1 MQFSCIFFDIPQKS
15 STFAD
20 KLVRTCKRAMCA
32 MCAQITKSTGDMT
45 TSFGYVRVAAAVP
58 HMRVADCQYN
68 ASEIKK
74 QITEAVQEGVQVV
87 CFPELSITGY
97 TCADLFFTQQLQ
109 KDALSALEDVCTFTR
124 DLPIIVLVG
133 APLKVDNNLYNCA
146 FVITDGEVV
155 GVVPKINLPNTGEFY
170 EKRWFSS
177 GRDVLENNVNSIRP
191 RIPTIELWGN
201 DVPFGIDL
209 LFTTKDYSFGIE
221 LCEDLWS
228 PLPASTQ
235 LAIQGAEIIFNL
247 SSSNCVTGKHA
258 FRQRM
263 ITQQSARV
271 HCGYVYTSSGIG
283 ESTTD
288 IVFSGSTYIA
298 ENGEMLE
305 IGERFQM
312 ESSMI
317 ISEIDV
323 ERLRIDRQRNTNFTH
338 DKHGQFRHVQV
349 APLDE
354 AIGNEAIRREARDNG
369 PLHRHFTQTPFLPK
383 KKESD
388 EYCEDV
394 LNLQVHGLLRR
405 WQHTHTE
412 SLVIGIS
419 GGLDSTLAL
428 IVSVLAADRLGYNRS
443 QVIGV
448 TMPGFGTSDRTYSN
462 AIAMMEELG
471 ISIHEIPIR
480 DMATQHLNDIGHD
493 LDNHDI
499 TYENAQARI
508 RTLVLM
514 DLANKYNGLVVG
526 TGDMSELALGWATY
540 CGDQMSMYGVNA
552 GVPKTLVRYLVRYAA
567 ENIFGERLREILM
580 DVIDTPV
587 SPELLPTDDE
597 GNIAQITEDKVG
609 PYELH
614 DFFLY
619 YFLRYGFTREKIAFM
634 ASMAFDGVYSEEAIE
649 HWLSLFM
656 RRFFTQQF
664 KRSCLPD
671 GPKVVGVSLSPRGD
685 WRMPSDVAIN

>member
-1 MQFSCIFFDIPQKS
+1 
-15 STFAD
+15 
-20 KLVRTCKRAMCA
+20 
-32 MCAQITKSTGDMT
+32 MT

-133 APLKVDNNLYNCA
+133 APFKVDNNLYNCA
-146 FVITDGEVV
+146 FVMTDGEVI
-155 GVVPKINLPNTGEFY
+155 GIVPKINLPNTGEFY

-349 APLDE
+349 APLELGLEDG
-354 AIGNEAIRREARDNG
+354 ATRLQDAALLDNGRPMGYGEG

-462 AIAMMEELG
+462 ALAMMEELG
-471 ISIHEIPIR
+471 VSIHEIPIR
-480 DMATQHLNDIGHD
+480 NMATQHLNDINHD
-493 LDNHDI
+493 LNNHDI

-649 HWLSLFM
+649 HWLSVFM
-656 RRFFTQQF
+656 HRFFTQQF

>member
-1 MQFSCIFFDIPQKS
+1 
-15 STFAD
+15 
-20 KLVRTCKRAMCA
+20 
-32 MCAQITKSTGDMT
+32 MT

-146 FVITDGEVV
+146 FVMTDGEVI
-155 GVVPKINLPNTGEFY
+155 GIVPKINLPNTGEFY

-298 ENGEMLE
+298 ENGDMLE

-349 APLDE
+349 APLELGLEDG
-354 AIGNEAIRREARDNG
+354 ATRLQDAALLDNGRPMGYGEG

-383 KKESD
+383 KKDSD

-462 AIAMMEELG
+462 ALAMMEELG

-480 DMATQHLNDIGHD
+480 DMATQHLNDINHD
-493 LDNHDI
+493 LNNHDI

-634 ASMAFDGVYSEEAIE
+634 ASMAFDGVYSEEVIE
-649 HWLSLFM
+649 HWLNVFM

>member
-1 MQFSCIFFDIPQKS
+1 
-15 STFAD
+15 
-20 KLVRTCKRAMCA
+20 
-32 MCAQITKSTGDMT
+32 MT
-45 TSFGYVRVAAAVP
+45 TNFGYVRVAAAVP

-68 ASEIKK
+68 AAEIKK
-74 QITEAVQEGVQVV
+74 QITEAVQEGVEVV

-109 KDALSALEDVCTFTR
+109 KDALSALEEVCAFTR
-124 DLPIIVLVG
+124 NLPIIVLIG

-146 FVITDGEVV
+146 FVMTDGDVV
-155 GVVPKINLPNTGEFY
+155 GVVPKVNLPNTGEFY

-177 GRDVLENNVNSIRP
+177 GRDVLEHNINSIRP

-209 LFTTKDYSFGIE
+209 LFTTRNYSFGIE
-221 LCEDLWS
+221 ICEDLWS

-247 SSSNCVTGKHA
+247 SSSNCVTGKHT

-312 ESSMI
+312 NSSMI

-338 DKHGQFRHVQV
+338 DKHGHYRHIHV
-349 APLDE
+349 APLERSIEDGS
-354 AIGNEAIRREARDNG
+354 AYSLEARGEG
-369 PLHRHFTQTPFLPK
+369 PMHRHFTKTPFLPK

-388 EYCEDV
+388 DYCEDV

-405 WQHTHTE
+405 WQHTHAE

-448 TMPGFGTSDRTYSN
+448 TMPGFGTSDRTYQN
-462 AIAMMEELG
+462 ALAMMEELG
-471 ISIHEIPIR
+471 VSIHEVPIR
-480 DMATQHLNDIGHD
+480 DMATQHLHDIGHD
-493 LDNHDI
+493 LHNHDI

-514 DLANKYNGLVVG
+514 NLANKYNGLVVG

-540 CGDQMSMYGVNA
+540 CGDHMSMYGVNA
-552 GVPKTLVRYLVRYAA
+552 GVPKTLVRYMVRYAA

-580 DVIDTPV
+580 DVIATPV
-587 SPELLPTDDE
+587 SPELLPTDEE

-614 DFFLY
+614 DFFMY
-619 YFLRYGFTREKIAFM
+619 YYLRYGFTREKIAYM
-634 ASMAFDGVYSEEAIE
+634 ATLAFDGVYTEEVIQ
-649 HWLSLFM
+649 HWLSVFM

-685 WRMPSDVAIN
+685 LRMPSDVAIS

>member
-1 MQFSCIFFDIPQKS
+1 MASK
-15 STFAD
+15 
-20 KLVRTCKRAMCA
+20 
-32 MCAQITKSTGDMT
+32 
-45 TSFGYVRVAAAVP
+45 FGYVRVAAAVS
-58 HMRVADCQYN
+58 HMRVADCVYN

-74 QITEAVQEGVQVV
+74 QITEAVAEGIEVV

-109 KDALSALEDVCTFTR
+109 RDALAALEDVCAYTR
-124 DLPIIVLVG
+124 NLPIIVLVG

-146 FVITDGEVV
+146 FVMTDGEVV
-155 GVVPKINLPNTGEFY
+155 GVVPKVNLPNTGEFY

-177 GRDVLENNVNSIRP
+177 GRDVLEQNVNSIRP
-191 RIPTIELWGN
+191 RIPLIELWGT

-221 LCEDLWS
+221 ICEDLWS
-228 PLPASTQ
+228 PLPVSTQ

-312 ESSMI
+312 DSSMV

-338 DKHGQFRHVQV
+338 DKHGHYRHIHV
-349 APLDE
+349 APLERSLEDDSTYRLE
-354 AIGNEAIRREARDNG
+354 FRDGG
-369 PLHRHFTQTPFLPK
+369 PMHRHFTKTPFLPK

-388 EYCEDV
+388 AYCEDV

-405 WQHTHTE
+405 WQHTKAE

-428 IVSVLAADRLGYNRS
+428 IVSVLAADRLGYSRS

-448 TMPGFGTSDRTYSN
+448 TMPGFGTSGRTYNN
-462 AIAMMEELG
+462 ALAMMEELG
-471 ISIHEIPIR
+471 VSIHEVPIR
-480 DMATQHLNDIGHD
+480 EMATQHLNDIGHD
-493 LDNHDI
+493 VETHDI

-540 CGDQMSMYGVNA
+540 CGDHMSMYGVNA
-552 GVPKTLVRYLVRYAA
+552 GVPKTLVRYMVRYAA
-567 ENIFGERLREILM
+567 ENIFGERLREILL

-587 SPELLPTDDE
+587 SPELLPTDEE

-614 DFFLY
+614 DFFMY
-619 YFLRYGFTREKIAFM
+619 YYLRYGFTREKIAYM
-634 ASMAFDGVYSEEAIE
+634 AGMAFDGVYSDEVIE
-649 HWLSLFM
+649 HWLNVFM

-685 WRMPSDVAIN
+685 LRMPSDVAFH

>member
-1 MQFSCIFFDIPQKS
+1 MK
-15 STFAD
+15 
-20 KLVRTCKRAMCA
+20 KH
-32 MCAQITKSTGDMT
+32 
-45 TSFGYVRVAAAVP
+45 FGYVRVAAAVP

-68 ASEIKK
+68 ATEIKK
-74 QITEAVQEGVQVV
+74 QITEAMQEGVEVV
-87 CFPELSITGY
+87 CFPELSVTGY

-109 KDALSALEDVCTFTR
+109 KNALAALEDICAYTR

-146 FVITDGEVV
+146 FVMTDGEVV

-177 GRDVLENNVNSIRP
+177 GRDVLEHNVNSIRP
-191 RIPTIELWGN
+191 RIPTIELWGS

-209 LFTTKDYSFGIE
+209 LFATKDYSFGIE
-221 LCEDLWS
+221 ICEDIWS

-247 SSSNCVTGKHA
+247 SSSNCVTGKHE

-298 ENGEMLE
+298 ENGDMLE
-305 IGERFQM
+305 IGDRFQM

-338 DKHGQFRHVQV
+338 DKYGHYRHIQV

-354 AIGNEAIRREARDNG
+354 ARDKG
-369 PLHRHFTQTPFLPK
+369 PLHRHFTKTPFLPK
-383 KKESD
+383 RKDSD
-388 EYCEDV
+388 AYCEDV
-394 LNLQVHGLLRR
+394 LKLQTYGLLRR
-405 WQHTHTE
+405 WQHTHAQ

-428 IVSVLAADRLGYNRS
+428 LVCVLAADRLGYHRS
-443 QVIGV
+443 QIIGV
-448 TMPGFGTSDRTYSN
+448 TMPGFGTSNRTYTN
-462 AIAMMEELG
+462 AIAMMEQLG

-480 DMATQHLNDIGHD
+480 DMATQHLQDIGHD
-493 LDNHDI
+493 VDARDI

-514 DLANKYNGLVVG
+514 DMANKYNGLVVG

-552 GVPKTLVRYLVRYAA
+552 GVPKTLVRYIVQYAA
-567 ENIFGERLREILM
+567 ENIFGEETRAILM
-580 DVIDTPV
+580 DIVATPV
-587 SPELLPTDDE
+587 SPELLPTDEE

-614 DFFLY
+614 DFFMY

-634 ASMAFDGVYSEEAIE
+634 AGIAFENVYKQEVID
-649 HWLSLFM
+649 HWLDVFM

-685 WRMPSDVAIN
+685 LRMPSDVNCTF

>member
-1 MQFSCIFFDIPQKS
+1 
-15 STFAD
+15 
-20 KLVRTCKRAMCA
+20 
-32 MCAQITKSTGDMT
+32 MT
-45 TSFGYVRVAAAVP
+45 TNFGYVRVAAAVP

-146 FVITDGEVV
+146 FVMTDGEVV

-338 DKHGQFRHVQV
+338 DKHGQYRHIQV
-349 APLDE
+349 APLEPSLEDG
-354 AIGNEAIRREARDNG
+354 AMHLQDAALLDNGRPMGYGEG

-383 KKESD
+383 KKDSD

-405 WQHTHTE
+405 WQHTHAE

-480 DMATQHLNDIGHD
+480 DMATQHLNDINHD
-493 LDNHDI
+493 LNNHDI

-514 DLANKYNGLVVG
+514 DMANKYNGIVVG

-552 GVPKTLVRYLVRYAA
+552 GVPKTLVRYIVQYAA
-567 ENIFGERLREILM
+567 ENIFGEEIRKILM
-580 DVIDTPV
+580 DIVDTPV
-587 SPELLPTDDE
+587 SPELLPTDEE

-634 ASMAFDGVYSEEAIE
+634 AGIAFEGVYEQEVID
-649 HWLSLFM
+649 HWLNVFM
-656 RRFFTQQF
+656 RRFFAQQF
-664 KRSCLPD
+664 KRSCMPD

-685 WRMPSDVAIN
+685 WRMPSDATLS

>member
-1 MQFSCIFFDIPQKS
+1 MQPSI
-15 STFAD
+15 
-20 KLVRTCKRAMCA
+20 MN
-32 MCAQITKSTGDMT
+32 TK
-45 TSFGYVRVAAAVP
+45 FGYVRVAAAVP

-74 QITEAVQEGVQVV
+74 QITEAVEEGVEVV

-109 KDALSALEDVCTFTR
+109 RDALSALEDLCAYTR
-124 DLPIIVLVG
+124 NLPIIVLVG

-146 FVITDGEVV
+146 FVMTDGEVV
-155 GVVPKINLPNTGEFY
+155 GIVPKINLPNTGEFY

-177 GRDVLENNVNSIRP
+177 GRDVLEQNVNSIRP

-221 LCEDLWS
+221 ICEDLWS

-247 SSSNCVTGKHA
+247 SSSNCVTGKHI

-298 ENGEMLE
+298 ENGDMLE
-305 IGERFQM
+305 IGDRFQM
-312 ESSMI
+312 NSSMV
-317 ISEIDV
+317 ISGIDV

-338 DKHGQFRHVQV
+338 DKHGHYRHINV
-349 APLDE
+349 APLERSVKDGSAYSLE
-354 AIGNEAIRREARDNG
+354 LRGEG
-369 PLHRHFTQTPFLPK
+369 PMHRHFTKTPFLPK
-383 KKESD
+383 RKD
-388 EYCEDV
+388 NMEYCEDV

-405 WQHTHTE
+405 WQHTHAE

-428 IVSVLAADRLGYNRS
+428 IVCALAADRLGYNRS
-443 QVIGV
+443 QILGV

-462 AIAMMEELG
+462 ALSMMEELG
-471 ISIHEIPIR
+471 VSIHEIPIR
-480 DMATQHLNDIGHD
+480 DMATQHLKDID
-493 LDNHDI
+493 HDI
-499 TYENAQARI
+499 HTHDVTYENAQARI

-552 GVPKTLVRYLVRYAA
+552 GVPKTLVRHMVNYAA
-567 ENIFGERLREILM
+567 ENIFGERLREILQ

-587 SPELLPTDDE
+587 SPELLPTDED

-614 DFFLY
+614 DFFMY
-619 YFLRYGFTREKIAFM
+619 YYLRYGFTREKIAYM
-634 ASMAFDGVYSEEAIE
+634 ASLAFDDVYSEDVIE
-649 HWLSLFM
+649 HWLNVFM

-664 KRSCLPD
+664 KRSCMPD

-685 WRMPSDVAIN
+685 WRMPSDVSYEL

>member
-1 MQFSCIFFDIPQKS
+1 
-15 STFAD
+15 
-20 KLVRTCKRAMCA
+20 
-32 MCAQITKSTGDMT
+32 MT
-45 TSFGYVRVAAAVP
+45 TNFGYVRVAAAVP

-68 ASEIKK
+68 AAEIKK
-74 QITEAVQEGVQVV
+74 QITEAVQEGVEVV

-109 KDALSALEDVCTFTR
+109 KDALSALEEVCAFTR
-124 DLPIIVLVG
+124 NLPIIVLVG

-146 FVITDGEVV
+146 FVMTDGDVV
-155 GVVPKINLPNTGEFY
+155 GVVPKVNLPNTGEFY

-177 GRDVLENNVNSIRP
+177 GRDVLEHNINSIRP

-209 LFTTKDYSFGIE
+209 LFTTRNYSFGIE
-221 LCEDLWS
+221 ICEDLWS

-247 SSSNCVTGKHA
+247 SSSNCVTGKHT

-312 ESSMI
+312 NSSMI

-338 DKHGQFRHVQV
+338 DKHGHYRHIHV
-349 APLDE
+349 APLERSIEDGS
-354 AIGNEAIRREARDNG
+354 AYSLEARGEG
-369 PLHRHFTQTPFLPK
+369 PMHRHFTKTPFLPK

-388 EYCEDV
+388 DYCEDV

-405 WQHTHTE
+405 WQHTHAE

-448 TMPGFGTSDRTYSN
+448 TMPGFGTSDRTYQN
-462 AIAMMEELG
+462 ALAMMEELG
-471 ISIHEIPIR
+471 VSIHEVPIR
-480 DMATQHLNDIGHD
+480 DMATQHLHDIGHD
-493 LDNHDI
+493 LHNHDV

-514 DLANKYNGLVVG
+514 NLANKYNGLVVG

-540 CGDQMSMYGVNA
+540 CGDHMSMYGVNA
-552 GVPKTLVRYLVRYAA
+552 GVPKTLVRYMVRYAA

-580 DVIDTPV
+580 DVIATPV
-587 SPELLPTDDE
+587 SPELLPTDEE

-614 DFFLY
+614 DFFMY
-619 YFLRYGFTREKIAFM
+619 YYLRYGFTREKIAYM
-634 ASMAFDGVYSEEAIE
+634 ATLAFDGVYTEEVIQ
-649 HWLSLFM
+649 HWLSVFM

-685 WRMPSDVAIN
+685 LRMPSDVAIN

>member
-1 MQFSCIFFDIPQKS
+1 
-15 STFAD
+15 
-20 KLVRTCKRAMCA
+20 
-32 MCAQITKSTGDMT
+32 MT

-146 FVITDGEVV
+146 FVMTDGEVV

-349 APLDE
+349 APLELGLEDG
-354 AIGNEAIRREARDNG
+354 ATRLQDAALLDNGRPMGYGEG

-383 KKESD
+383 KKDSD

-405 WQHTHTE
+405 WQHTHAE

-493 LDNHDI
+493 LNNHDI

-514 DLANKYNGLVVG
+514 DLANKYNGIVVG

-634 ASMAFDGVYSEEAIE
+634 ASMAFDGVYSEEVIE
-649 HWLSLFM
+649 HWLSVFM

-685 WRMPSDVAIN
+685 WRMPSDVAVN

>member
-1 MQFSCIFFDIPQKS
+1 
-15 STFAD
+15 
-20 KLVRTCKRAMCA
+20 
-32 MCAQITKSTGDMT
+32 MT
-45 TSFGYVRVAAAVP
+45 TNFGYVRVAAAVP

-68 ASEIKK
+68 AAEIKK
-74 QITEAVQEGVQVV
+74 QITEAVQEGVEVV

-109 KDALSALEDVCTFTR
+109 KDALSALEEVCAFTR
-124 DLPIIVLVG
+124 NLPIIVLIG

-146 FVITDGEVV
+146 FVMTDGDVV
-155 GVVPKINLPNTGEFY
+155 GVVPKVNLPNTGEFY

-209 LFTTKDYSFGIE
+209 LFTTRNYSFGIE
-221 LCEDLWS
+221 ICEDLWS

-247 SSSNCVTGKHA
+247 SSSNCVTGKHT

-312 ESSMI
+312 NSSMI

-338 DKHGQFRHVQV
+338 DKHGHYRHIHV
-349 APLDE
+349 APLERSIEDGS
-354 AIGNEAIRREARDNG
+354 AYSLEARGEG
-369 PLHRHFTQTPFLPK
+369 PMHRHFTKTPFLPK

-388 EYCEDV
+388 DYCEDV

-405 WQHTHTE
+405 WQHTHAE

-448 TMPGFGTSDRTYSN
+448 TMPGFGTSDRTYQN
-462 AIAMMEELG
+462 ALAMMEELG
-471 ISIHEIPIR
+471 VSIHEVPIR
-480 DMATQHLNDIGHD
+480 DMATQHLHDIGHD
-493 LDNHDI
+493 LHNHDI

-514 DLANKYNGLVVG
+514 NLANKYNGLVVG

-540 CGDQMSMYGVNA
+540 CGDHMSMYGVNA
-552 GVPKTLVRYLVRYAA
+552 GVPKTLVRYMVRYAA

-580 DVIDTPV
+580 DVIATPV
-587 SPELLPTDDE
+587 SPELLPTDEE

-614 DFFLY
+614 DFFMY
-619 YFLRYGFTREKIAFM
+619 YYLRYGFTREKIAYM
-634 ASMAFDGVYSEEAIE
+634 ATLAFEGVYTEEVIQ
-649 HWLSLFM
+649 HWLSVFM

-685 WRMPSDVAIN
+685 LRMPSDVAIS

>member
-1 MQFSCIFFDIPQKS
+1 M
-15 STFAD
+15 ST
-20 KLVRTCKRAMCA
+20 K
-32 MCAQITKSTGDMT
+32 
-45 TSFGYVRVAAAVP
+45 FGYVRVAAAVP
-58 HMRVADCQYN
+58 HMRVADCKYN

-74 QITEAVQEGVQVV
+74 QISEAVEEGVEVV
-87 CFPELSITGY
+87 CFPELSVTGY

-109 KDALSALEDVCTFTR
+109 RDALSALEEVCAYTR

-146 FVITDGEVV
+146 FVMTDGDVV
-155 GVVPKINLPNTGEFY
+155 GVVPKVNLPNTGEFY

-177 GRDVLENNVNSIRP
+177 GRDVLERNVNSIRP
-191 RIPTIELWGN
+191 RIPTIELWGT

-221 LCEDLWS
+221 ICEDLWS

-247 SSSNCVTGKHA
+247 SSSNCVTGKHE

-298 ENGEMLE
+298 ENGDMLE

-312 ESSMI
+312 ESSMV

-338 DKHGQFRHVQV
+338 DKHGHYRHIQV
-349 APLDE
+349 APLEPDN
-354 AIGNEAIRREARDNG
+354 GNRVSDNGG
-369 PLHRHFTQTPFLPK
+369 PLHRHFTKTPFLPK
-383 KKESD
+383 RKDSV

-405 WQHTHTE
+405 WQHTHAE
-412 SLVIGIS
+412 SLVVGIS

-448 TMPGFGTSDRTYSN
+448 TMPGFGTSDRTYHN
-462 AIAMMEELG
+462 AIEMMEEMG
-471 ISIHEIPIR
+471 VSIHEIPIR
-480 DMATQHLNDIGHD
+480 DMATQHLSDIGHD
-493 LDNHDI
+493 INLRDI

-514 DLANKYNGLVVG
+514 DMANKYNGLVVG

-540 CGDQMSMYGVNA
+540 CGDHMSMYGVNA
-552 GVPKTLVRYLVRYAA
+552 GVPKTLVRHMVRYAA
-567 ENIFGERLREILM
+567 ENIFGDRLREILM

-587 SPELLPTDDE
+587 SPELLPTDQE
-597 GNIAQITEDKVG
+597 GKISQITEDKVG

-619 YFLRYGFTREKIAFM
+619 YFLRYGFTREKIAYM
-634 ASMAFDGVYSEEAIE
+634 ASIAFDGEYTEELIH
-649 HWLSLFM
+649 HWLDIFM
-656 RRFFTQQF
+656 RRFFTHQF

-685 WRMPSDVAIN
+685 WRMPSDVALQ

>member
-1 MQFSCIFFDIPQKS
+1 MK
-15 STFAD
+15 
-20 KLVRTCKRAMCA
+20 KH
-32 MCAQITKSTGDMT
+32 
-45 TSFGYVRVAAAVP
+45 FGYVRVAAAVP

-68 ASEIKK
+68 ATEIKK
-74 QITEAVQEGVQVV
+74 QITEAMQEGVEVV
-87 CFPELSITGY
+87 CFPELSVTGY

-109 KDALSALEDVCTFTR
+109 KNALAALEDICAYTR
-124 DLPIIVLVG
+124 NLPIIVLVG

-146 FVITDGEVV
+146 FVMTDGEVV

-177 GRDVLENNVNSIRP
+177 GRDVLEHNVNSIRP
-191 RIPTIELWGN
+191 RIPTIELWGS

-209 LFTTKDYSFGIE
+209 LFATKDYSFGIE
-221 LCEDLWS
+221 ICEDLWS

-235 LAIQGAEIIFNL
+235 LAIQGAEIIYNL
-247 SSSNCVTGKHA
+247 SSSNCVTGKHE

-298 ENGEMLE
+298 ENGDMLE
-305 IGERFQM
+305 IGDRFQM

-338 DKHGQFRHVQV
+338 DKYGHYRHIQV

-354 AIGNEAIRREARDNG
+354 AIGDEAIGDEARDKG
-369 PLHRHFTQTPFLPK
+369 PLHRHFTKTPFLPK
-383 KKESD
+383 RKDSD
-388 EYCEDV
+388 AYCEDV

-405 WQHTHTE
+405 WQHAHAQ

-428 IVSVLAADRLGYNRS
+428 LVCVLAADRLGYHRS
-443 QVIGV
+443 QIIGV
-448 TMPGFGTSDRTYSN
+448 TMPGFGTSNRTYTN
-462 AIAMMEELG
+462 AIAMMEQLG

-480 DMATQHLNDIGHD
+480 DMATQHLQDIGHD
-493 LDNHDI
+493 IDARDI

-514 DLANKYNGLVVG
+514 DMANKYNGLVVG

-552 GVPKTLVRYLVRYAA
+552 GVPKTLVRYIVQYAA
-567 ENIFGERLREILM
+567 ENIFGEETRAILM
-580 DVIDTPV
+580 DIVATPV
-587 SPELLPTDDE
+587 SPELLPTDEE

-614 DFFLY
+614 DFFMY

-634 ASMAFDGVYSEEAIE
+634 AGIAFENVYEQEVID
-649 HWLSLFM
+649 HWLDVFM

-685 WRMPSDVAIN
+685 LRMPSDVNCTF

>member
-1 MQFSCIFFDIPQKS
+1 MK
-15 STFAD
+15 
-20 KLVRTCKRAMCA
+20 
-32 MCAQITKSTGDMT
+32 TK
-45 TSFGYVRVAAAVP
+45 FGYVRVAAAVP
-58 HMRVADCQYN
+58 HMQVANCQYN
-68 ASEIKK
+68 ATEIKK
-74 QITEAVQEGVQVV
+74 QIAEAVEEGVEVV

-109 KDALSALEDVCTFTR
+109 KDALSALEDVCHYTR
-124 DLPIIVLVG
+124 NLPIIVLVG

-146 FVITDGEVV
+146 FVITDGEVI

-177 GRDVLENNVNSIRP
+177 GRDVLEHNVNSIRP
-191 RIPTIELWGN
+191 RIPSIELWGN
-201 DVPFGIDL
+201 EVPFGIDL
-209 LFTTKDYSFGIE
+209 LFATKDYSFGIE
-221 LCEDLWS
+221 ICEDLWS

-235 LAIQGAEIIFNL
+235 LAIQGAEIIFNP
-247 SSSNCVTGKHA
+247 SSSNCVTGKHQ

-298 ENGEMLE
+298 ENGELLK
-305 IGERFQM
+305 IGDRFQM

-338 DKHGQFRHVQV
+338 DKHGHYRHIQV
-349 APLDE
+349 APLEQCLGDE
-354 AIGNEAIRREARDNG
+354 AMRRLGDEAMRRLGEG
-369 PLHRHFTQTPFLPK
+369 PLHRHFTKTPFLPK
-383 KKESD
+383 RKESD
-388 EYCEDV
+388 AYCEDV
-394 LNLQVHGLLRR
+394 FNLQVHGLLRR
-405 WQHTHTE
+405 WQHTHAE

-428 IVSVLAADRLGYNRS
+428 LVCVMAADRLGYHRE

-448 TMPGFGTSDRTYSN
+448 TMPGFGTSDRTYNN
-462 AIAMMEELG
+462 AVALMEQLG

-480 DMATQHLNDIGHD
+480 DMATQHLQDIGHD
-493 LDNHDI
+493 INLHDI

-514 DLANKYNGLVVG
+514 DMANKYNGLVVG

-552 GVPKTLVRYLVRYAA
+552 GVPKTLVRYLVQYAA
-567 ENIFGERLREILM
+567 ENIFGEETRRILM
-580 DVIDTPV
+580 DVVDTPV
-587 SPELLPTDDE
+587 SPELLPTDE
-597 GNIAQITEDKVG
+597 NGNIAQITEDKVG

-634 ASMAFDGVYSEEAIE
+634 AGMAFDGVYEQHEIE
-649 HWLSLFM
+649 HWLGVFM

-685 WRMPSDVAIN
+685 WRMPSDVSIE

>member
-1 MQFSCIFFDIPQKS
+1 MASN
-15 STFAD
+15 
-20 KLVRTCKRAMCA
+20 
-32 MCAQITKSTGDMT
+32 
-45 TSFGYVRVAAAVP
+45 FGYVRVAAAVP
-58 HMRVADCQYN
+58 HMRVADCVYN
-68 ASEIKK
+68 AGEIKK
-74 QITEAVQEGVQVV
+74 QISDAVAEGVEVV

-109 KDALSALEDVCTFTR
+109 RDALLALEDVCAFTR
-124 DLPIIVLVG
+124 NLPIIVLVG

-146 FVITDGEVV
+146 FVMTDGEVV
-155 GVVPKINLPNTGEFY
+155 GVVPKVNLPNTGEFY

-177 GRDVLENNVNSIRP
+177 GRDVLEQNVNSIRP
-191 RIPTIELWGN
+191 RIPLIELWGT

-221 LCEDLWS
+221 ICEDLWS
-228 PLPASTQ
+228 PLPVSTQ

-305 IGERFQM
+305 MGDRFQM

-338 DKHGQFRHVQV
+338 DKHGHYRHIQV
-349 APLDE
+349 APLEQALSPDSL
-354 AIGNEAIRREARDNG
+354 IDSSPKSTG
-369 PLHRHFTQTPFLPK
+369 PLHRHFTKTPFLPK
-383 KKESD
+383 RRESD
-388 EYCEDV
+388 AYCEDV
-394 LNLQVHGLLRR
+394 FNLQTHGLLRR
-405 WQHTHTE
+405 WQHTHAE

-428 IVSVLAADRLGYNRS
+428 LVCVMAADRLGYNRS

-448 TMPGFGTSDRTYSN
+448 TMPGFGTSDRTYNN
-462 AIAMMEELG
+462 AIALMEQLG
-471 ISIHEIPIR
+471 VSIHEIPIR
-480 DMATQHLNDIGHD
+480 NMATQHLNDIDHD
-493 LDNHDI
+493 INNHDI

-514 DLANKYNGLVVG
+514 NLANKYNGLVVG

-552 GVPKTLVRYLVRYAA
+552 GIPKTLVRYLVQYAA
-567 ENIFGERLREILM
+567 ENIFGDETRKTLLDI
-580 DVIDTPV
+580 VDTPV
-587 SPELLPTDDE
+587 SPELLPTDED

-614 DFFLY
+614 DFFMY

-634 ASMAFDGVYSEEAIE
+634 AGIAFDGVYEQAVID
-649 HWLSLFM
+649 HWLGIFF

-664 KRSCLPD
+664 KRSCMPD

-685 WRMPSDVAIN
+685 WRMPSDVAN

>member
-1 MQFSCIFFDIPQKS
+1 MK
-15 STFAD
+15 TN
-20 KLVRTCKRAMCA
+20 
-32 MCAQITKSTGDMT
+32 
-45 TSFGYVRVAAAVP
+45 FGYVRVAAAVP
-58 HMRVADCQYN
+58 QMRVADCHYN
-68 ASEIKK
+68 ATEIKQ
-74 QITEAVQEGVQVV
+74 QISAAQQEGVEVV

-109 KDALSALEDVCTFTR
+109 KDALSALENVCAYTR
-124 DLPIIVLVG
+124 NLPIIVIVG

-146 FVITDGEVV
+146 FIMTDGEVV

-177 GRDVLENNVNSIRP
+177 GRDVLEHNVNSIRP
-191 RIPTIELWGN
+191 RIPTVELWGN

-209 LFTTKDYSFGIE
+209 LFATKDYSFGIE
-221 LCEDLWS
+221 ICEDLWS

-235 LAIQGAEIIFNL
+235 LAIQGAEIIFNP
-247 SSSNCVTGKHA
+247 SSSNCVTGKHT

-298 ENGEMLE
+298 ENGDMLE

-338 DKHGQFRHVQV
+338 DKHGHYRHIQV
-349 APLDE
+349 APLECSSEDSSAYSLE
-354 AIGNEAIRREARDNG
+354 FRGEG
-369 PLHRHFTQTPFLPK
+369 PLHRHFTKTPFLPK
-383 KKESD
+383 KKDSEA
-388 EYCEDV
+388 YCEDV
-394 LNLQVHGLLRR
+394 FNLQVHGLLRR
-405 WQHTHTE
+405 WKHTHAE

-428 IVSVLAADRLGYNRS
+428 LVCVMAADRLGNHRE

-448 TMPGFGTSDRTYSN
+448 TMPGFGTSGRTYNN
-462 AIAMMEELG
+462 AIALMEQLG

-480 DMATQHLNDIGHD
+480 EMATQHLQDIGHD
-493 LDNHDI
+493 INQHDI

-514 DLANKYNGLVVG
+514 DMANKYNGLVVG

-552 GVPKTLVRYLVRYAA
+552 GVPKTLVRYMVHYAA
-567 ENIFGERLREILM
+567 ENLFGEEIRNILL
-580 DVIDTPV
+580 DIIDTPV
-587 SPELLPTDDE
+587 SPELLPTDE
-597 GNIAQITEDKVG
+597 NGNIAQITEDKVG

-614 DFFLY
+614 DFFMY
-619 YFLRYGFTREKIAFM
+619 YFLRYGFTREKISFM
-634 ASMAFDGVYSEEAIE
+634 AGIAFEDVYEQEVID
-649 HWLSLFM
+649 HWLGVFM

-685 WRMPSDVAIN
+685 WRMPSDASF

>member
-1 MQFSCIFFDIPQKS
+1 
-15 STFAD
+15 
-20 KLVRTCKRAMCA
+20 
-32 MCAQITKSTGDMT
+32 MT
-45 TSFGYVRVAAAVP
+45 TNFGYVRVAAAVP

-146 FVITDGEVV
+146 FVMTDGEVV

-349 APLDE
+349 APLELGLEDG
-354 AIGNEAIRREARDNG
+354 ATRLQDAALLDNGRPMGYGEG

-383 KKESD
+383 KKDSD

-405 WQHTHTE
+405 WQHTHAE

-480 DMATQHLNDIGHD
+480 DMATQHLNDINHD
-493 LDNHDI
+493 LNNHDI

-634 ASMAFDGVYSEEAIE
+634 ASMAFDGVYSEEVIE
-649 HWLSLFM
+649 HWLSVFM
-656 RRFFTQQF
+656 HRFFTQQF

>member
-1 MQFSCIFFDIPQKS
+1 
-15 STFAD
+15 
-20 KLVRTCKRAMCA
+20 
-32 MCAQITKSTGDMT
+32 MT
-45 TSFGYVRVAAAVP
+45 TNFGYVRVAAAVP

-68 ASEIKK
+68 AAEIKK
-74 QITEAVQEGVQVV
+74 QITEAVQEGVEVV

-109 KDALSALEDVCTFTR
+109 KDALSALEEVCAFTR
-124 DLPIIVLVG
+124 NLPIIVLVG

-146 FVITDGEVV
+146 FVMTDGDVV
-155 GVVPKINLPNTGEFY
+155 GVVPKVNLPNTGEFY

-177 GRDVLENNVNSIRP
+177 GRDVLEHNINSIRP

-209 LFTTKDYSFGIE
+209 LFTTRNYSFGIE
-221 LCEDLWS
+221 ICEDLWS

-247 SSSNCVTGKHA
+247 SSSNCVTGKHT

-288 IVFSGSTYIA
+288 IVVSGSTYIA

-312 ESSMI
+312 NSSMI

-338 DKHGQFRHVQV
+338 DKHGHYRHIHV
-349 APLDE
+349 APLERSIEDGS
-354 AIGNEAIRREARDNG
+354 AYSLEARGEG
-369 PLHRHFTQTPFLPK
+369 PMHRHFTKTPFLPK

-388 EYCEDV
+388 DYCEDV

-405 WQHTHTE
+405 WQHTHAE

-448 TMPGFGTSDRTYSN
+448 TMPGFGTSDRTYQN
-462 AIAMMEELG
+462 ALAMMEELG
-471 ISIHEIPIR
+471 VSIHEVPIR
-480 DMATQHLNDIGHD
+480 DMATQHLHDIGHD
-493 LDNHDI
+493 LHNHDV

-514 DLANKYNGLVVG
+514 NLANKYNGLVVG

-540 CGDQMSMYGVNA
+540 CGDHMSMYGVNA
-552 GVPKTLVRYLVRYAA
+552 GVPKTLVRYMVRYAA

-580 DVIDTPV
+580 DVIATPV
-587 SPELLPTDDE
+587 SPELLPTDEE

-614 DFFLY
+614 DFFMY
-619 YFLRYGFTREKIAFM
+619 YYLRYGFTREKIAYM
-634 ASMAFDGVYSEEAIE
+634 ATLAFDGVYTEEVIQ
-649 HWLSLFM
+649 HWLNVFM

-685 WRMPSDVAIN
+685 LRMPSDVAIN

>member
-1 MQFSCIFFDIPQKS
+1 
-15 STFAD
+15 
-20 KLVRTCKRAMCA
+20 
-32 MCAQITKSTGDMT
+32 MT
-45 TSFGYVRVAAAVP
+45 TNFGYVRVAAAVP
-58 HMRVADCQYN
+58 RMRVADCQYN
-68 ASEIKK
+68 AEEIKK
-74 QITEAVQEGVQVV
+74 QIIEATQEGVQVV
-87 CFPELSITGY
+87 CFPELSLTGY

-109 KDALSALEDVCTFTR
+109 KDALNALEDVCASTR

-146 FVITDGEVV
+146 FVMTDGEVI

-177 GRDVLENNVNSIRP
+177 GRDVLENNVNSIHP

-209 LFTTKDYSFGIE
+209 LFATKDYSFGIE
-221 LCEDLWS
+221 ICEDLWS

-298 ENGEMLE
+298 ENGDMLE
-305 IGERFQM
+305 IGDRFQL

-338 DKHGQFRHVQV
+338 DKHGHYRHINV
-349 APLDE
+349 APLE
-354 AIGNEAIRREARDNG
+354 AENGG
-369 PLHRHFTQTPFLPK
+369 PLHRHFTKTPFLPK
-383 KKESD
+383 RKESL

-405 WQHTHTE
+405 WQHTHAE

-428 IVSVLAADRLGYNRS
+428 IVSVLAADRLGYSRS

-448 TMPGFGTSDRTYSN
+448 TMPGFGTSGRTYNN
-462 AIAMMEELG
+462 ALAMMEELG
-471 ISIHEIPIR
+471 VSIHEIPIR
-480 DMATQHLNDIGHD
+480 EMAIQHLNDIGHD
-493 LDNHDI
+493 LNNHDI

-514 DLANKYNGLVVG
+514 DMANKYNGLVVG

-540 CGDQMSMYGVNA
+540 CGDHMSMYGVNA

-567 ENIFGERLREILM
+567 ENIFGERLRETLL

-587 SPELLPTDDE
+587 SPELLPTDDN

-614 DFFLY
+614 DFFMY
-619 YFLRYGFTREKIAFM
+619 YFLRYGFTREKIAYM
-634 ASMAFDGVYSEEAIE
+634 ASLAFEGIYTEEVIN
-649 HWLSLFM
+649 HWLNIFM

-671 GPKVVGVSLSPRGD
+671 GPKVIGVSLSPRGD
-685 WRMPSDVAIN
+685 LRMPSDINCNF